1 MLELNQP
8 NVEEIHVKDVNEETF
23 MDDVIEASKTSPV
36 VVDFWAPWCGPCKTL
51 GPALEAEVK
60 ATNGKIK
67 MVKIDIDQNQNLAS
81 QMRIQSIPAVFA
93 FVDGQPIDGF
103 MGAKAPS
110 ELKSFIDKLL
120 EKVTDDDG
128 DLSEAI
134 AVANEMLNAK
144 EFNDAAETFEAN
156 IKAPKLNFESTEYN
170 YIKEWIT
177 EFENV
182 LKSSAFSDPTQGYQ
196 KYIDVDSFVD
206 WYLINEIT
214 KNKDAK
220 EESSIYLNMIPGEKI
235 KMGPLWDFDLAF
247 GNVENSEFENP
258 EGFWIK
264 DNAWYRGLFQDPNF
278 VNKVKTRFAYFRSQQ
293 IFLLER
299 IDFYASYLDEL
310 QQNNHAQWDVFRN
323 IPWPNTSA
331 SESYKQEVDEL
342 KSWYN
347 DRMDWLDN
355 AIGNL

>member
-8 NVEEIHVKDVNEETF
+8 NVEENHVKDVNEETF
-23 MDDVIEASKTSPV
+23 MDDVIEASKTSPI

-144 EFNDAAETFEAN
+144 EFNDAAETFEA
-156 IKAPKLNFESTEYN
+156 ILGEDPESA
-170 YIKEWIT
+170 
-177 EFENV
+177 
-182 LKSSAFSDPTQGYQ
+182 LAFVGLFNARMGA
-196 KYIDVDSFVD
+196 KK
-206 WYLINEIT
+206 INDAKKMLEEIPDT
-214 KNKDAK
+214 LKNKAEILTLQAQIDLSNQA
-220 EESSIYLNMIPGEKI
+220 EGVGEVND
-235 KMGPLWDFDLAF
+235 LRLTLTNDENNHQARFDLALALF
-247 GNVENSEFENP
+247 TKGEASEAIQELLTIFRVDQEWNDDAARQQLFKFFDILGSENP
-258 EGFWIK
+258 ITLSGRRQL
-264 DNAWYRGLFQDPNF
+264 ASMLF
-278 VNKVKTRFAYFRSQQ
+278 A
-293 IFLLER
+293 
-299 IDFYASYLDEL
+299 
-310 QQNNHAQWDVFRN
+310 
-323 IPWPNTSA
+323 
-331 SESYKQEVDEL
+331 
-342 KSWYN
+342 
-347 DRMDWLDN
+347 
-355 AIGNL
+355 

>member
-8 NVEEIHVKDVNEETF
+8 NVEETHVKDVNEETF

-134 AVANEMLNAK
+134 AVANEMLNAE
-144 EFNDAAETFEAN
+144 EFNDAAETFEA
-156 IKAPKLNFESTEYN
+156 ILGEDPESALAFVGLFNAKMGAKKVNDAKKMLDE
-170 YIKEWIT
+170 IPEA
-177 EFENV
+177 
-182 LKSSAFSDPTQGYQ
+182 LKNKSEILALQAQ
-196 KYIDVDSFVD
+196 IDLSNQAEGVGEINDLRST
-206 WYLINEIT
+206 LINDE
-214 KNKDAK
+214 NNQQAR
-220 EESSIYLNMIPGEKI
+220 
-235 KMGPLWDFDLAF
+235 FDLALALF
-247 GNVENSEFENP
+247 TKGETSEAIQELLTIFRIDQEWNDDAARQQLFKFFDILGSENP
-258 EGFWIK
+258 ITLSGRRQL
-264 DNAWYRGLFQDPNF
+264 ASMLF
-278 VNKVKTRFAYFRSQQ
+278 A
-293 IFLLER
+293 
-299 IDFYASYLDEL
+299 
-310 QQNNHAQWDVFRN
+310 
-323 IPWPNTSA
+323 
-331 SESYKQEVDEL
+331 
-342 KSWYN
+342 
-347 DRMDWLDN
+347 
-355 AIGNL
+355 